1 MLISKVY
8 LFNFTGLCIDVP
20 VFFTALYVC
29 NVVCV
34 RVCVHLSGPIYLP
47 ILIVF
52 LFYSTVLYFWLVL
65 SLLYT
70 NTLLLYD

>member
-34 RVCVHLSGPIYLP
+34 CVCVHLSGPIYLP

-52 LFYSTVLYFWLVL
+52 LFIALFYILSRAFTSVYEYFI
-65 SLLYT
+65 T
-70 NTLLLYD
+70 I